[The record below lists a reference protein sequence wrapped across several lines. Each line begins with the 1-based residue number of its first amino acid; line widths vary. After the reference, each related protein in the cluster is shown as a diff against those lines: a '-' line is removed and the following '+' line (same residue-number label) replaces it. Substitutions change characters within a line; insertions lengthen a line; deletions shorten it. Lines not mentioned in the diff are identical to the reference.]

1 MTSELKSDADAE
13 EADALLIKR
22 TRAARRRE
30 NWVGWTSVAA
40 NIIGPIAILLAGLG
54 LWEQTREA
62 KRNAAAQQINLLNSQ
77 GLANAQKT
85 LFSLWNRQ
93 DLSVLENPLSRQFI
107 DAFVTRTIAAT
118 DINPEEVIT
127 AIVALAAYFDRVER
141 CIQSGRCDVD
151 EVLDQ
156 VGHYGRDFH
165 CLYSGQIEALR
176 RERMLGDLG
185 MRLAAFA
192 ERAGGCSQAEEPE
205 T

>member
-1 MTSELKSDADAE
+1 MTESIENDAGAE

-30 NWVGWTSVAA
+30 NWVGWTSVGA
-40 NIIGPIAILLAGLG
+40 NILGPIAILIAGLG

-62 KRNAAAQQINLLNSQ
+62 KRNAAADQVNLLNSQ

-85 LFSLWNRQ
+85 LFSLWTRQ
-93 DLSVLENPLSRQFI
+93 DLSVLEAPLTRQFI
-107 DAFVTRTIAAT
+107 DAFVARTIVAT
-118 DINPEEVIT
+118 DINPDEVTT
-127 AIVALAAYFDRVER
+127 AIVSLAAYFDRVEG
-141 CIQSGRCDVD
+141 CIQTARCDAG

-165 CLYSGQIEALR
+165 CLYSGQIAVLR
-176 RERMLGDLG
+176 QERMLGDLG
-185 MRLAAFA
+185 MRLAEFA
-192 ERAGGCSQAEEPE
+192 ERAGGCSPVEGSE